1 VISVAKVRADRHLA
15 CDDQCMPT
23 SKGEAVPGASTA
35 GLTASGIAAMPEHQ
49 VFSVVVADDAAGIR
63 ALMSTLLSLEPD
75 FDVVGQASDGAEAVD
90 LVSKLHPDLLVIDVT
105 MPVMSGLE
113 AIQAVRVCSPSTRV
127 VVLTGE
133 RRALPDGARA
143 QIEKGTPNDVLIDTL
158 RGVCRAV

>member
-1 VISVAKVRADRHLA
+1 VISDAEVLADRQFP
-15 CDDQCMPT
+15 CDDQCMSTPQ
-23 SKGEAVPGASTA
+23 GEAVPGTLES
-35 GLTASGIAAMPEHQ
+35 GPTASGMAAVSGQQ

-90 LVSKLHPDLLVIDVT
+90 LVSKLRPDLLVIDVT

-158 RGVCRAV
+158 RGVCRAG